1 MWHVVVGPDMKSA
14 GFQPDST
21 QTGPVIP
28 DPPIKSD
35 YTPTCL
41 SSSSSSSATA
51 SPLLF
56 DLSVFFLFFFDFQN
70 VLELFRDSGILL
82 RKRRGFFSEIRFPE
96 DAGYNNKPIRRIF
109 SHRESDFSGVDEK
122 GFINLK
128 FISSLEAKASEPLS
142 TEHSIS
148 VNRQVL
154 RLINDCNNVRELRQI
169 HIQLVKSLS
178 ITESVLVNRLLFVCV
193 HQSS

>member
-35 YTPTCL
+35 YTSTCL

-109 SHRESDFSGVDEK
+109 SHRESDFSGV
-122 GFINLK
+122 
-128 FISSLEAKASEPLS
+128 
-142 TEHSIS
+142 
-148 VNRQVL
+148 L

-178 ITESVLVNRLLFVCV
+178 ITESVLVNRLIFVCV